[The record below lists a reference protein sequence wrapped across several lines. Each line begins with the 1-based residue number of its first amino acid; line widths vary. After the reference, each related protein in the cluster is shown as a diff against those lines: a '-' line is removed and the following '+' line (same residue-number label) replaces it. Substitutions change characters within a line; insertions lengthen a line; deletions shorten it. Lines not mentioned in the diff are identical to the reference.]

1 MDQLSIPPSSWIDPS
16 LPQAGSP
23 LAAAT
28 PAAAWLENIFSAA
41 PALVIGIAA
50 LALIPVLVLVG
61 GLIRWQADRAP
72 ALGGD
77 QATQDDEA
85 SAGNTVRV
93 AKNTE
98 IRAVYRD
105 NAGEAEDR
113 GIATQALRSPPRPM
127 SGVITVI
134 ADGVAGH
141 NDPASQRKLEF
152 GRTTLMRIGREPDNE
167 LVLAEPTVH
176 RYHAAI
182 ERTMDAGYVITDLSG
197 DKGNGVLVNTRR
209 IAKAQLGDGDE
220 IKLGAAVLSFSL
232 RKQ

>member
-1 MDQLSIPPSSWIDPS
+1 MTDQLVISAQQWISWAGPSAGPPFAFLTVW
-16 LPQAGSP
+16 
-23 LAAAT
+23 T
-28 PAAAWLENIFSAA
+28 WLESAFSAA
-41 PALVIGIAA
+41 PALAIGISA
-50 LALIPVLVLVG
+50 LAVIPVLLIVG
-61 GLIRWQADRAP
+61 GLIRRHS
-72 ALGGD
+72 D
-77 QATQDDEA
+77 QAPSREKGTPHDDDA
-85 SAGNTVRV
+85 PAGNTVRV

-105 NAGEAEDR
+105 NANTPEEP

-127 SGVITVI
+127 NGVITVI
-134 ADGVAGH
+134 ADG
-141 NDPASQRKLEF
+141 ASGPNEQASSRQLEF

-167 LVLAEPTVH
+167 LVLSEPTVH